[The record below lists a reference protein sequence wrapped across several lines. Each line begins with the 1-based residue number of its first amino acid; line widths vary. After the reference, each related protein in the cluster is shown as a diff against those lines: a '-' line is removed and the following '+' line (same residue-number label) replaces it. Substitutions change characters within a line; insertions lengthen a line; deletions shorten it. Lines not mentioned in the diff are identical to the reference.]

1 MKQNRKQKEKEPE
14 QKKREKGSYWADPRR
29 TSPTATEPTR
39 NPLPPFFFSFLFLPS

>member
-14 QKKREKGSYWADPRR
+14 KKEKGSYWADPRR

-39 NPLPPFFFSFLFLPS
+39 NPIPPFFISFLFLLS